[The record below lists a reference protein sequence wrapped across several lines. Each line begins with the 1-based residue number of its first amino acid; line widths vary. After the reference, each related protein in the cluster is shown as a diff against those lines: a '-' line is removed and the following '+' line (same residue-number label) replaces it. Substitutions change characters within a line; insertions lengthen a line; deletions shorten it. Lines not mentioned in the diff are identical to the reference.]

1 MIEPDDKTLV
11 LIGNL
16 VDNDPWHL
24 ELWARD
30 DGNAHGKGARW
41 YRAGLGEDADVQRVS
56 WDWLE
61 AHAKQRMDTLTVLGQ
76 VQP

>member
-1 MIEPDDKTLV
+1 MQEPDDKHLV

-30 DGNAHGKGARW
+30 DAQAKDSTERW
-41 YRAGLGEDADVQRVS
+41 YQAGLGEDVLVHRLS
-56 WDWLE
+56 WTKLE
-61 AHAKQRMDTLTVLGQ
+61 ALASTRMDTLTVLGE
-76 VQP
+76 VRP